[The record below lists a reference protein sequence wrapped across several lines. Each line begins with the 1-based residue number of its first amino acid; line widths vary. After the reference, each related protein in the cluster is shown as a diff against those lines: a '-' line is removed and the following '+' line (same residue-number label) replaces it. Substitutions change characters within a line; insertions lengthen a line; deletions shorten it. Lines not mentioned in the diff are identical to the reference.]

1 MLRPGGPLSERRL
14 AEGNVSRWRGGRA
27 RLVGWLGLVL
37 LAGCTAPVAP
47 TVPVAAPPTAP
58 ARPTAPSPV
67 AAPLAVEEAL
77 AESFEP
83 PAATG
88 LPIPATVPAAGPAP
102 TPSPARSPPE
112 AAAPHDEHTP
122 AVPSPTSAPVAT
134 STPIATATPGRGR
147 ALLLQDAA
155 VAATPPGAAS
165 LVTAPALV
173 ALVEQH
179 LGGLPG
185 IFGVAI
191 KALAGG
197 QGVLVNADRPFP
209 AASLFKLPVMYEV
222 YRQRDA
228 GRLSLAEQLT
238 MTPRFAALD
247 LGTLDVPVG
256 GTVSVEGALHRMI
269 TISDNATANLLA
281 DRVGWNNLNA
291 TMRDLGLR
299 ETRLDGEA
307 LTTSPRDM
315 LLLLE
320 LLARG
325 QGPSP
330 ASSAEMIELLLAQ
343 RINDRLPARL
353 PPGTA
358 VAHKTGNLEGVIH
371 DVGIVYA
378 PGAPFVIALLA
389 EQAPN
394 YGQVAQAQAALTR
407 AVYDYLVMASGGP
420 PPSSPA
426 PSAAPTVTSPPTV
439 APPATAVS
447 LPPPRPTA
455 RIWQPPVPTARRWQP
470 PTATPHRP

>member
-1 MLRPGGPLSERRL
+1 MLRPGGPPERRL
-14 AEGNVSRWRGGRA
+14 AEGNVSGWSGGRA
-27 RLVGWLGLVL
+27 RRVGWLGLVL
-37 LAGCTAPVAP
+37 LAGCTAPLAP

-58 ARPTAPSPV
+58 ARSTAPSPV
-67 AAPLAVEEAL
+67 AAPPAVEEAL

-83 PAATG
+83 AAATE
-88 LPIPATVPAAGPAP
+88 LPIPAVAPPP

-155 VAATPPGAAS
+155 GAATPPGAAP

-197 QGVLVNADRPFP
+197 HGVLVNADRPFP

-269 TISDNATANLLA
+269 AISDNATANLLA

-330 ASSAEMIELLLAQ
+330 ASSAEMIDLLLAQ

-394 YGQVAQAQAALTR
+394 YGPVAQAQAALTR

-420 PPSSPA
+420 PPSSPE
-426 PSAAPTVTSPPTV
+426 PGVVPTATSPPTV

-455 RIWQPPVPTARRWQP
+455 RIWQPP
-470 PTATPHRP
+470 TATPDRP